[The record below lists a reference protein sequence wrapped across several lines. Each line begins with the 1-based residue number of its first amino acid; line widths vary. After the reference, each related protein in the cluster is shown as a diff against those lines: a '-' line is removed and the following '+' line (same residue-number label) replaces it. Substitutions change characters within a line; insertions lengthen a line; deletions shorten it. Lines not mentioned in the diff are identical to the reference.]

1 MVCDGFLGL
10 AASTSVGLGVP
21 NIAIATVPGHTGVQS
36 KEELRGNI
44 LGVTMDEIVD
54 NLTREPET
62 ATQETE
68 PGAYDIVVKG
78 GFEEV
83 NRYFYEHALSDGLP
97 VVPPTRERVEQ
108 FLRFTDRSPDEVLG
122 ILLPDSRAA
131 TRSRVRHFAS
141 RPTRGITGARPV
153 APPMSRWASAPET
166 PGRRPTMRAPS
177 VWFR

>member
-97 VVPPTRERVEQ
+97 VVPPHARARRAVPAVHRP
-108 FLRFTDRSPDEVLG
+108 LAGRSPRHTAAGQPRRHDLEHRG
-122 ILLPDSRAA
+122 EWRHGRLPA
-131 TRSRVRHFAS
+131 
-141 RPTRGITGARPV
+141 
-153 APPMSRWASAPET
+153 
-166 PGRRPTMRAPS
+166 
-177 VWFR
+177 